1 MDSTVPQAH
10 VDWLKENI
18 SSDCAITMPEFA
30 LKFEYFTKNDA
41 EEAFSALISK
51 SFIAKTVKR
60 SLSTKYETWKRNEGD
75 NFWATRVVKISKTRT
90 AIELVAGSVPVAKE
104 MIWEDTTSS
113 AALPTIQPNDSGDR
127 TEYQSSSFLEGEEI
141 TAGKLH
147 RSFYDP
153 KNPFLD
159 TSKSA
164 SSPKATPTEAELDD
178 VQVRSD
184 ARAGKRGRMNSGT
197 SWLVDGEASVNSSKH
212 IKDPTKDS
220 ESHDNSRATSTS
232 SGETI
237 TAGELE
243 FPDPTANLEQF
254 VALNQEVEWIV
265 EEEDLIRKFREFRAQ
280 NLQDFSLARDGI
292 ADMTINSKFRRSL
305 APNVG
310 RAASRMDP
318 VSNLREHW
326 PTLTDV
332 LERVFA
338 KSHYDSVSD
347 AIAEESMR
355 DPVVR
360 YIMSIIHSYSHYF
373 SFHDAVPTNVNERQG
388 FADLT
393 WCFIRGAMTMTGLE
407 TQYLEVLITGVQE
420 RKNWARNDL
429 IDAKQIGQFAD
440 GVTIWEGSQLCL
452 SEASTI
458 HNGKAEK
465 LRQDEFKLARAMR
478 DSWVSQVKATSKHSI
493 PRRGIAVYGS
503 STFNDE
509 TKLWRLDFRGVFRLL
524 HFDTF
529 FVPLKKTKEGILRS
543 LILAMRIKAEV
554 SAREEEAKPVD
565 HEIREMLQ
573 EIVNSIQPTTST
585 PTKNYKKRPALF
597 YP

>member
-1 MDSTVPQAH
+1 MRWTTQGRYAPMDSTVPQAH

-18 SSDCAITMPEFA
+18 ADDYAITMPKFA
-30 LKFEYFTKNDA
+30 LEFQYFNKNDA
-41 EEAFSALISK
+41 EEAYSALISK
-51 SFIAKTVKR
+51 SFLSRTVKK

-75 NFWATRVVKISKTRT
+75 NFWATRVVNISKTRT
-90 AIELVAGSVPVAKE
+90 ASELVAGSVSVAKE
-104 MIWEDTTSS
+104 MIWENSTST

-127 TEYQSSSFLEGEEI
+127 TEIQSSSFPEGEEV
-141 TAGKLH
+141 TAE
-147 RSFYDP
+147 FYDP
-153 KNPFLD
+153 KNPTLV
-159 TSKSA
+159 TGKLA
-164 SSPKATPTEAELDD
+164 SSPKATLTEAELDD
-178 VQVRSD
+178 IQVRSD

-197 SWLVDGEASVNSSKH
+197 PRLVDGEATVNSSKH
-212 IKDPTKDS
+212 I
-220 ESHDNSRATSTS
+220 NSRATSTS

-237 TAGELE
+237 TAEELE

-280 NLQDFSLARDGI
+280 NTQDFSLARDGI

-310 RAASRMDP
+310 RAASRVDP
-318 VSNLREHW
+318 VSNLHEYW
-326 PTLTDV
+326 P
-332 LERVFA
+332 A
-338 KSHYDSVSD
+338 HYDSVND
-347 AIAEESMR
+347 VIAEESMK
-355 DPVVR
+355 DPVAR

-373 SFHDAVPTNVNERQG
+373 SFHDAVPTNINERQG

-407 TQYLEVLITGVQE
+407 TQYLEALITGVQE

-429 IDAKQIGQFAD
+429 IDTKQIGQFAD
-440 GVTIWEGSQLCL
+440 GVTIWEGNQLYL

-465 LRQDEFKLARAMR
+465 LRQDEFKLARAMK

-509 TKLWRLDFRGVFRLL
+509 TKLWRLDFCGVFRLL

-529 FVPLKKTKEGILRS
+529 FIPLKKSEFGKKTREDILRS
-543 LILAMRIKAEV
+543 LTLAMRIKAEV
-554 SAREEEAKPVD
+554 SAREEEAKPVLRLGAPLAPS
-565 HEIREMLQ
+565 HIL
-573 EIVNSIQPTTST
+573 
-585 PTKNYKKRPALF
+585 
-597 YP
+597 

>member
-1 MDSTVPQAH
+1 MHPCNPSGELD
-10 VDWLKENI
+10 E
-18 SSDCAITMPEFA
+18 SSP
-30 LKFEYFTKNDA
+30 
-41 EEAFSALISK
+41 
-51 SFIAKTVKR
+51 
-60 SLSTKYETWKRNEGD
+60 
-75 NFWATRVVKISKTRT
+75 KTRLN
-90 AIELVAGSVPVAKE
+90 AE
-104 MIWEDTTSS
+104 
-113 AALPTIQPNDSGDR
+113 
-127 TEYQSSSFLEGEEI
+127 
-141 TAGKLH
+141 
-147 RSFYDP
+147 FYNP

-159 TSKSA
+159 TGKPA
-164 SSPKATPTEAELDD
+164 SSPKSTLTEAELDD

-197 SWLVDGEASVNSSKH
+197 PRPVDGEASVNSCKH

-220 ESHDNSRATSTS
+220 ENHDNSRATSTN
-232 SGETI
+232 
-237 TAGELE
+237 
-243 FPDPTANLEQF
+243 PTANLEQF
-254 VALNQEVEWIV
+254 VALNQEVKWIV
-265 EEEDLIRKFREFRAQ
+265 EEEDLVRKFREFRAQ

-310 RAASRMDP
+310 RAASRVDP
-318 VSNLREHW
+318 VSNLHEHW

-332 LERVFA
+332 LERIFA
-338 KSHYDSVSD
+338 NSHYDSVND
-347 AIAEESMR
+347 AIAEESMG
-355 DPVVR
+355 DPVAR
-360 YIMSIIHSYSHYF
+360 YIMSIIHS
-373 SFHDAVPTNVNERQG
+373 
-388 FADLT
+388 
-393 WCFIRGAMTMTGLE
+393 GAMTMTGLE

-429 IDAKQIGQFAD
+429 IDTKQIGQFAD
-440 GVTIWEGSQLCL
+440 GVTIWEGCQLCL

-478 DSWVSQVKATSKHSI
+478 DSWVSQVKGTSKHSI
-493 PRRGIAVYGS
+493 PWRGIAVYGS

-509 TKLWRLDFRGVFRLL
+509 TNLWRLDFRGVFRLL

-529 FVPLKKTKEGILRS
+529 FIPLKKGEFGKKTKEAILRS
-543 LILAMRIKAEV
+543 LTLAMRIKAEV

-573 EIVNSIQPTTST
+573 EIVNSIEPTTTT
-585 PTKNYKKRPALF
+585 PTKNYKKKPAAF